1 VVLSGWSAGA
11 RLTALALDHPLVA
24 AGIAVSDVY
33 DLAPI
38 RDTSLNNC
46 AETDE

>member
-24 AGIAVSDVY
+24 AGLAVSGVY